1 MPEVGDKTARWYL
14 SLIVLTPVILLGLVG
29 NCLSMLTWS
38 RGSNR
43 NKSTAVLLTCLAVTD
58 TIVLAIPALEMWAD
72 EVFNFKLRLPHVVL
86 CKLFAWASYFGPT
99 MSSWII
105 VLVTLERF
113 VSIWFPVRVRYLC
126 TKVKMRIAIISV
138 GLILAF
144 VYSPF
149 LILTDIRPTNETGML
164 NGTKLACDVNYN
176 TTFFLYYVPV
186 WMWIDFVLLFGLP
199 FVIVVIGN
207 VMILYKIFKS
217 RKAFSKKNRHVS
229 ERTRAANSFTMRAIA
244 LSIILLVC
252 LLPVTSKEVYHSQ
265 TGTNHEGLLQVVVSV
280 LLYAN
285 SALNFLLYCAIGTGF
300 RTDMKKVLRSLCS
313 RRRVSLNYEETT
325 RVNYVR

>member
-113 VSIWFPVRVRYLC
+113 VSIWFPVR
-126 TKVKMRIAIISV
+126 
-138 GLILAF
+138 
-144 VYSPF
+144 
-149 LILTDIRPTNETGML
+149 
-164 NGTKLACDVNYN
+164 
-176 TTFFLYYVPV
+176 
-186 WMWIDFVLLFGLP
+186 
-199 FVIVVIGN
+199 
-207 VMILYKIFKS
+207 
-217 RKAFSKKNRHVS
+217 NRHVS

-300 RTDMKKVLRSLCS
+300 RTDMKKKVSQTSWTPAGDSKTVCNGAKHFNRRHPKSARQSARPSGHLNETPRQSETVPESL
-313 RRRVSLNYEETT
+313 
-325 RVNYVR
+325 